1 MKLKLA
7 HNKKI
12 STSLLFGTAVL
23 LLSSCASEPEVTPL
37 PYCSYASHMSVNEQ
51 TREFI
56 WRDKN
61 HATFNVDWRESSL
74 IEVANRYTYLE
85 RKDLPDAVKAQN
97 DVKWLKAKL
106 NDLLTIN
113 NNLLNEIEV
122 NSCDNKQAPE
132 TPDGLKRQNEG
143 INYIIS
149 GLAKISDD
157 IATKKAKIVEKIEG
171 QKS

>member
-1 MKLKLA
+1 M
-7 HNKKI
+7 NKSI
-12 STSLLFGTAVL
+12 LFSAGIF
-23 LLSSCASEPEVTPL
+23 LLSACASEPEITPL
-37 PYCSYASHMSVNEQ
+37 PFCSYTSHMSVNEQ

-56 WRDKN
+56 WRDKS
-61 HATFNVDWRESSL
+61 HATFNEDWRQSSL

-85 RKDLPDAVKAQN
+85 RKDLPDAVKATN

-122 NSCDNKQAPE
+122 NSCDNKQAPK
-132 TPDGLKRQNEG
+132 TPDALKAQNQG
-143 INYIIS
+143 INFIIA
-149 GLAKISDD
+149 GLPKILDD
-157 IATKKAKIVEKIEG
+157 IAIKKAKIVAKIDD